1 VVGRSRRAL
10 RVDLD
15 RPLPEGLD
23 LTFVALLR
31 GINVG
36 GNTLV
41 PMRALKEVFETLGF
55 DDVKTYINSGNV
67 IFSTGKGSV
76 RALETSIEKSL
87 EETFGSPIRVVV
99 KSRAE
104 MKRIV
109 GGMPAAWSDTKR
121 WRANVIF
128 LSHRIDKP
136 LVVKEIRVAP
146 KIENVAYGK
155 GVLYWAVTWKD
166 AAKSQVA
173 KVNRAPIFKEMT
185 VRNPNTTR
193 KIYELMLSA

>member
-1 VVGRSRRAL
+1 M
-10 RVDLD
+10 
-15 RPLPEGLD
+15 
-23 LTFVALLR
+23 LR

-36 GNTLV
+36 GNTIV
-41 PMRALKEVFETLGF
+41 PMRTLKQIFEGLGF

-67 IFSTGKGSV
+67 VFSTAKGSA
-76 RALETSIEKSL
+76 RSLETSIEKAL
-87 EETFGSPIRVVV
+87 EKTFGSHIRVVV

-109 GGMPAAWSDTKR
+109 GGMPKTWTDTKK

-136 LVVKEIRVAP
+136 SVVKEIRVAP
-146 KIENVAYGK
+146 KIENVAYGR

-193 KIYELMLSA
+193 KLYELMLSD